1 MWNHQ
6 KHIKSGV
13 NIIIYTLVCS
23 LITSSHPS
31 LHWSLKKLLCFTE
44 LKKHFPAFVRARI
57 NKPILFF
64 HVYFWSL
71 CARFNFRSLP
81 LYKYLNCASID
92 HPPLASFS
100 MTAALWRHKELESAL
115 ESQPSSVEEQ
125 RDALMGP
132 RFPWLRLPRA
142 PARGQQPE
150 KKEIEPRK
158 VQWFFSMFDRS
169 GVWTT
174 ALPWAS
180 RCEA

>member
-1 MWNHQ
+1 MLAYNKQ
-6 KHIKSGV
+6 SS
-13 NIIIYTLVCS
+13 IITLKPKKNYFV
-23 LITSSHPS
+23 LPS
-31 LHWSLKKLLCFTE
+31 W
-44 LKKHFPAFVRARI
+44 KKHFPAFVRARI
-57 NKPILFF
+57 NKPIFF
-64 HVYFWSL
+64 HVYIFDP
-71 CARFNFRSLP
+71 CVRFNFRSLP
-81 LYKYLNCASID
+81 LYKYLNCAPID

-150 KKEIEPRK
+150 KKKEIEPRK

>member
-1 MWNHQ
+1 MLAYNKQ
-6 KHIKSGV
+6 SS
-13 NIIIYTLVCS
+13 IITLK
-23 LITSSHPS
+23 P
-31 LHWSLKKLLCFTE
+31 KKNFKLLFYRT
-44 LKKHFPAFVRARI
+44 KKTLSSFRARS
-57 NKPILFF
+57 NKQTDFF

-81 LYKYLNCASID
+81 LYKYLNCAPID

-142 PARGQQPE
+142 LARGQQPE
-150 KKEIEPRK
+150 KKKRLSHAK
-158 VQWFFSMFDRS
+158 FSDFFQCLIGRLFEQQLCHGHHAVKHKD
-169 GVWTT
+169 
-174 ALPWAS
+174 LQ
-180 RCEA
+180 